1 MTRRKDCAPDS
12 PSFIAMLLRC
22 MVTNE
27 PEVVR
32 VDWLLMEFFEAYDEW
47 EVVLL

>member
-1 MTRRKDCAPDS
+1 
-12 PSFIAMLLRC
+12 MLLRC

-27 PEVVR
+27 QEVVR
-32 VDWLLMEFFEAYDEW
+32 VDRLLMEFFEAYDEW